1 MLHAA
6 MSFYFLFLFYE
17 SFVAYTYHRVYST
30 PSILASRRKFQMCS
44 WYPKH
49 NDTPDIFNF

>member
-6 MSFYFLFLFYE
+6 MSFYFLFLFYG

-30 PSILASRRKFQMCS
+30 PSRLASRRKFQMCS
-44 WYPKH
+44 WYPNP